1 MVRRYIIALA
11 LLAVPLWPGL
21 AAAEDGE
28 IHVRDTIEGIISSDC
43 TGEVIAYSG
52 TFHLLVR
59 EVTDASGNHH
69 TVNHSTIQATGTGL
83 TSGRT
88 YRFTNA
94 TNEVGISRFEDGNT
108 GGIVGHATLVARGRG
123 NNVVMRF
130 LMRLT
135 QNANG
140 EWTASPQMDE
150 IDCRG

>member
-1 MVRRYIIALA
+1 MVRRYILALA
-11 LLAVPLWPGL
+11 LLALAMLPAL

-28 IHVRDTIEGIISSDC
+28 IHVRDTVQGTVSSDC
-43 TGEVIAYSG
+43 TGEEISYSG
-52 TFHLLVR
+52 TVHLLVR
-59 EVTDASGNHH
+59 EVDDASGNHH
-69 TVNHSTIQATGTGL
+69 MVSHSTIQATGTGL

-88 YRFTNA
+88 YRFVNA

-108 GGIVGHATLVARGRG
+108 GGIVGHATLVARGG
-123 NNVVMRF
+123 GDNVVMRF